1 MRSLGKIGE
10 GVGTA
15 KILVLSRK
23 MNERIAGR
31 DKAEWLESLGSRC
44 ANAREPF

>member
-1 MRSLGKIGE
+1 MLSLGKFGE

-31 DKAEWLESLGSRC
+31 DKTEWLESLGSRC